1 MELAQFDLT
10 VPAENNKKKK
20 VTTNNENIKSYSSSV
35 ESVLQCYSEVA
46 LYVYYLSDA
55 RS

>member
-10 VPAENNKKKK
+10 VPAENNKKK

>member
-20 VTTNNENIKSYSSSV
+20 KKVTTNNENKVIQ
-35 ESVLQCYSEVA
+35 L
-46 LYVYYLSDA
+46 
-55 RS
+55 